1 MNRIA
6 VVAFIIFV
14 IIPVFSDA
22 VPAGQQDPGKPGE
35 DPILTLELGDP
46 MFRGQFVSAAPGEI
60 ISAKAGGAVDFDS
73 MIRDMADSRFVHV
86 GETHNSLPMHE
97 VQLRVLQGLYAQ
109 DPHIALG
116 LEMFPS
122 TLQPV
127 LDRFNAGEFDLEE
140 FVRAVRWYE
149 TWNFNFGYYRD
160 IFAFALEKGIPVHGI
175 NTPREIISRIRMK
188 GWASL
193 EDEEKALVPEPD
205 LSNEDHRTL
214 VRAIFESLD
223 LPPQMKGGGLDMVF
237 EGLYR
242 SQAAWDEVMATAA
255 VRAAEKDGRR
265 MVVLAGSGH
274 LLYNLGLNRR
284 AFEKTGQPFL
294 TVVCVPV
301 PDGQPSVRVAR
312 GLADFIWGIA
322 AEKRPAY
329 PDVGLTLRKIDGL
342 DNLVVDPQPSSG
354 VARGAAFVKGDVIL
368 DADGLTFNDINEL
381 RIYLARFDWGEEA
394 HFRVLR
400 NARVENVTLH
410 FEMPVEKEEE

>member
-22 VPAGQQDPGKPGE
+22 APVGRQDPGKPGE

-60 ISAKAGGAVDFDS
+60 ISAKAGVAVDFDS
-73 MIRDMADSRFVHV
+73 TIRDMADSRFVYI
-86 GETHNSLPMHE
+86 GETHNSLPMHK

-122 TLQPV
+122 TLQDG

-149 TWNFNFGYYRD
+149 TWNFKFGYYRD
-160 IFAFALEKGIPVHGI
+160 IFAFALEKGIPVYGI
-175 NTPREIISRIRMK
+175 NAPREIISRIRMK
-188 GWASL
+188 GWAAL
-193 EDEEKALVPEPD
+193 DDEEKALAPEPD

-242 SQAAWDEVMATAA
+242 SQATWDEVMAANA

-284 AFEKTGQPFL
+284 AFEKTGQPFS

-312 GLADFIWGIA
+312 GLADFVWGIA
-322 AEKRPAY
+322 AEERTAY
-329 PDVGLTLRKIDGL
+329 PDVGLTLKKIDGL

-354 VARGAAFVKGDVIL
+354 VARGADFLKGDVIL
-368 DADGLTFNDINEL
+368 DVDGLSFSDINEL
-381 RIYLARFDWGEEA
+381 RIYLARFAWGEEA

-400 NARVENVTLH
+400 NARVENVTLN
-410 FEMPVEKEEE
+410 FEMPVEREEE

>member
-1 MNRIA
+1 MTRIA
-6 VVAFIIFV
+6 VFAFMMVVMLPVLSVSDPV
-14 IIPVFSDA
+14 I
-22 VPAGQQDPGKPGE
+22 QEDPGKRGE

-60 ISAKAGGAVDFDS
+60 VSAKAGEAVDFES
-73 MIRDMADSRFVHV
+73 MIRDMAESRFVYV

-122 TLQPV
+122 TLQDV

-149 TWNFNFGYYRD
+149 TWNFNFDYYRD
-160 IFAFALEKGIPVHGI
+160 IFAFSLEKGIPVYGI
-175 NTPREIISRIRMK
+175 NAPREIISRIRMK
-188 GWASL
+188 GWAAL
-193 EDEEKALVPEPD
+193 DDEEKALAPEPD
-205 LSNEDHRTL
+205 LANEDHRRF

-242 SQAAWDEVMATAA
+242 SQAAWDEVMAANA
-255 VRAAEKDGRR
+255 VRAAGKDGRR

-274 LLYNLGLNRR
+274 LLYNLGANRR
-284 AFEKTGQPFL
+284 AFEKTNLPFA

-301 PDGQPSVRVAR
+301 ATDKTSVRTSR

-322 AEKRPAY
+322 AEEKTAF
-329 PDVGLTLRKIDGL
+329 PDVGLTVKKLDGL
-342 DNLVVDPQPSSG
+342 DNLVVDPEPASG
-354 VARGAAFVKGDVIL
+354 VARGAGFQKGDVIL
-368 DADGLTFNDINEL
+368 DVDGLAFSDINEL

-394 HFRVLR
+394 NFRVLR
-400 NARVENVTLH
+400 NARVENVTLL
-410 FEMPVEKEEE
+410 FEMPVEKEGE